1 MVHYRIIIRKLI
13 LLIQKMINSMSSIQ
27 KTAKIAGVLYLLMI
41 PLGIMGLIYIP
52 EVILVSGDIAATIAN
67 IKANEMLFRL
77 GIVSALL
84 VQLVQIALV
93 LSLYKL
99 LKPVNSLH
107 AKLMVIF
114 ALCAVPIAMVAEA
127 SYGGVLFLIHA
138 TEQSPLLIE
147 LFLYLHEYGIFI
159 AQIFW
164 GLWLFPMGYLIYKS
178 NYIPKFIGILLMIGC
193 FGYFVD
199 SFIFFLYPDFGIM
212 FSAFLFV
219 GEVALPLWLVF
230 KGVDEE
236 KYAQIVQ
243 PSS

>member
-1 MVHYRIIIRKLI
+1 MY
-13 LLIQKMINSMSSIQ
+13 SIQ
-27 KTAKIAGVLYLLMI
+27 RIAKITGALYLLMI
-41 PLGIMGLIYIP
+41 PLGVMGLIYIP
-52 EVILVSGDIAATIAN
+52 EVILVSDDIMATIAN

-93 LSLYKL
+93 LALYKL
-99 LKPVNSLH
+99 LSPVNTFY

-114 ALCAVPIAMVAEA
+114 ALVAVPIAMLTEA
-127 SYGGVLFLIHA
+127 SFGVVLFLIHNA
-138 TEQSPLLIE
+138 EQSPLLIDA
-147 LFLYLHEYGIFI
+147 FIYLHEYGVFI

-178 NYIPKFIGILLMIGC
+178 NYIPKFIGVLLMIGC

-212 FSAFLFV
+212 FSAFLFI
-219 GEVALPLWLVF
+219 GEVVLPLWLVF
-230 KGVDEE
+230 KGVDQAKYEE
-236 KYAQIVQ
+236 AVLVTNNKYGTN
-243 PSS
+243 

>member
-1 MVHYRIIIRKLI
+1 M
-13 LLIQKMINSMSSIQ
+13 NSIQ
-27 KTAKIAGVLYLLMI
+27 KTAKIAGGLYLAMI

-52 EVILVSGDIAATIAN
+52 EVILVSGDVMATISN
-67 IKANEMLFRL
+67 IKENEMLFRL

-84 VQLVQIALV
+84 VHLVQIALV
-93 LSLYKL
+93 IALYKL
-99 LKPVNSLH
+99 LKPVNIFY

-114 ALCAVPIAMVAEA
+114 ALLAVPIAMITEA
-127 SYGGVLFLIHA
+127 NFGVVLFLIHNA
-138 TEQSPLLIE
+138 EQSPLLIE
-147 LFLYLHEYGIFI
+147 AFLHLHEYGVII

-178 NYIPKFIGILLMIGC
+178 NYIPKFIGVLLMIGC

-212 FSAFLFV
+212 FSAFLFI

-230 KGVDEE
+230 KGINVE
-236 KYAQIVQ
+236 KYQEIVAGQ
-243 PSS
+243 

>member
-1 MVHYRIIIRKLI
+1 MY
-13 LLIQKMINSMSSIQ
+13 SIQ
-27 KTAKIAGVLYLLMI
+27 KTAKIAGFLYLSMI

-52 EVILVSGDIAATIAN
+52 ETVLVSGDILATINN
-67 IKANEMLFRL
+67 IKENEMLFRW

-99 LKPVNSLH
+99 LKPVNDFY

-114 ALCAVPIAMVAEA
+114 ALCAVPIAMLNEA
-127 SYGGVLFLIHA
+127 AFGVVLFLIHSA
-138 TEQSPLLIE
+138 EQSPLLIDA
-147 LFLYLHEYGIFI
+147 FIYLHEYGIFI

-178 NYIPKFIGILLMIGC
+178 NYIPKFIGVLLMIGC

-199 SFIFFLYPDFGIM
+199 SFIFFLYPEFGIM
-212 FSAFLFV
+212 FSAFLFI
-219 GEVALPLWLVF
+219 GEVVLPLWLVF
-230 KGVDEE
+230 KGVDVE
-236 KYAQIVQ
+236 KYNQQVLEG
-243 PSS
+243 